1 VTEEIGKNLLDCL
14 AVPVIICKAC
24 YDKNE
29 TINDFTVVYVN
40 AQYSKQTHN
49 FAKVGDTYSSSLK
62 TLLPQDVDWFQI
74 CGNILRT
81 GGIFEDEYLSPRLN
95 TWFHLIL
102 QKYSSDFCIFI
113 LSNVTAQKIQQ
124 QELTFLEN
132 YDIKTGLPNSIC
144 FQNVLDESIEK
155 VAESKGSCGLLF
167 IDIDNLR
174 VINDLSGR
182 DEGNEVIR
190 QGAKI
195 LFSMESGA
203 VHPFRMEGDEFAVI
217 VSLNM
222 QDKTITDFC
231 ETIFSEFTRNDIHIS
246 IGAAV
251 YPEHGNDSRSLVKA
265 ADIALDF
272 VKNNG
277 KGNYILF
284 KPSMYTNFIDH
295 IQLQKR
301 ILSGIEKNQFALYF
315 QPQFYLEDHTLR
327 GFEALI
333 RWHDDIYGWR
343 DPLSFI
349 PVAEESNIIQILGNW
364 ILDEACKTLGI
375 WQQRNEFSGI
385 LAVNISPVQLKA
397 PNFANTVMKCV
408 SKYAIQPDTLELE
421 ITESIFISDIGRITS
436 LLGELRSFG
445 VRISLD
451 DFGTGYSSLRYLG
464 NIPVDTLKFDKSFI
478 DNITQENVLGT
489 EIIASLIPVTKRAC
503 IETIAEGVE
512 HDEQLTALGTIG
524 CTCVQGFLWGKP
536 MSLEKC
542 ELFIHGD
549 ISALEYLI

>member
-1 VTEEIGKNLLDCL
+1 VTEEIGRELLDCL

-24 YDKNE
+24 YDKNK
-29 TINDFTVVYVN
+29 TLIDFTVVYVN
-40 AQYSKQTHN
+40 AQYSKQTHD

-62 TLLPQDVDWFQI
+62 TLLPQDVDWFRI

-81 GGIFEDEYLSPRLN
+81 GGVFEDEYLSPRLN

-113 LSNVTAQKIQQ
+113 LSNVTVQKIQQ

-132 YDIKTGLPNSIC
+132 YDIKTGLPNSIS
-144 FQNVLDESIEK
+144 FQKVLDKTIETA
-155 VAESKGSCGLLF
+155 AESETTCGLLF

-174 VINDLSGR
+174 VVNDLSGR
-182 DEGNEVIR
+182 DKGNEILR

-195 LFSMESGA
+195 LFSMESDE

-217 VSLNM
+217 TLLNR
-222 QDKTITDFC
+222 QDKTITDIC
-231 ETIFSEFTRNDIHIS
+231 ETVFSEFSKNDIHIS

-251 YPEHGNDSRSLVKA
+251 YPAHSDNSPSLVKA
-265 ADIALDF
+265 ADIALNF

-284 KPSMYTNFIDH
+284 KPSMYTKFIDH

-301 ILSGIEKNQFALYF
+301 IVSGIEKKQFVLYF
-315 QPQFYLEDHTLR
+315 QPQFYLEGHTLR

-343 DPLSFI
+343 EPLTFI
-349 PVAEESNIIQILGNW
+349 PVAEESNVIQILGNW
-364 ILDEACKTLGI
+364 ILEEACKTLGI
-375 WQQRNEFSGI
+375 WQQKDDFSGI

-397 PNFANTVMKCV
+397 PNFSSTVKKCIN
-408 SKYAIQPDTLELE
+408 KYAIRPDTLELE
-421 ITESIFISDIGRITS
+421 ITESIFISDIGSITS
-436 LLGELRSFG
+436 ILGELRSFG

-451 DFGTGYSSLRYLG
+451 DFGTGYSSLKYLG

-478 DNITQENVLGT
+478 DNITQKNVLGT

-512 HDEQLTALGTIG
+512 HDEQLTALGSIG

-542 ELFIHGD
+542 GLFILGD
-549 ISALEYLI
+549 MSALEYLI